1 VLFGGYT
8 YESYGAV
15 ILFQG
20 SAAISLLSL
29 ILAMLPVFFGKER
42 SSKRISSD
50 DVVSTHQNDV
60 FEEDIDNCT
69 IEPVSKR
76 INLRE
81 TVSAAITVARGNQ
94 DIVYSSLNNTYSEKD
109 IE

>member
-15 ILFQG
+15 VLFQG

-42 SSKRISSD
+42 SSEGRSSD
-50 DVVSTHQNDV
+50 DVHSAGQNV
-60 FEEDIDNCT
+60 PFEDDIDECT
-69 IEPVSKR
+69 IEPVPKR

-94 DIVYSSLNNTYSEKD
+94 DIAYSSLNNTDSEKD